1 MYVELI
7 LMKLKCF
14 SPRKQRLIRFSKIL
28 YMRYIVEREK
38 TMSLG
43 YQEKC
48 EEKRKKI
55 PKTGGKMSMNESN
68 YGYATFH
75 A

>member
-1 MYVELI
+1 M
-7 LMKLKCF
+7 F
-14 SPRKQRLIRFSKIL
+14 FSKEATFNTFFENSI
-28 YMRYIVEREK
+28 YEIVEREK
-38 TMSLG
+38 AMSLG

-55 PKTGGKMSMNESN
+55 PKTGGKMSMNEST

>member
-1 MYVELI
+1 
-7 LMKLKCF
+7 
-14 SPRKQRLIRFSKIL
+14 
-28 YMRYIVEREK
+28 
-38 TMSLG
+38 MSLG

-55 PKTGGKMSMNESN
+55 PKTGGKMSMNEST